1 MAKYTRLTV
10 LNQMISTGLVPVFY
24 HNDVQVATRVIE
36 ACLDGGARCI
46 EFTNRG
52 DQADQV
58 FGELIRRFLDDD
70 RLILG
75 VGTVLDPHTA
85 AIYIQHGTNFV
96 VTPDF
101 NPDVALVCNLRKV
114 AISPGCAS
122 VSEINQ
128 AMRYGVEICKV
139 FPSGD
144 VGGPSFIRSVR
155 GPLPWVSLMPTGG
168 VSPDKDDIDEWI
180 SAGAACIGMGS
191 KLIAKDLVRSEKFSA
206 ITGNVRKVLEWIKES
221 RETHGTH
228 PVFG

>member
-139 FPSGD
+139 FPGGD
-144 VGGPSFIRSVR
+144 VSEDRVLFD
-155 GPLPWVSLMPTGG
+155 PLEVHCPGFLSCQLVVSRLIKTTSMNGSALGQLVLAWG
-168 VSPDKDDIDEWI
+168 V
-180 SAGAACIGMGS
+180 
-191 KLIAKDLVRSEKFSA
+191 
-206 ITGNVRKVLEWIKES
+206 N
-221 RETHGTH
+221 
-228 PVFG
+228 